1 MSAIDRATSDL
12 DVRQI
17 LIETSPFEMQMQSVI
32 KVLDL
37 QKLNQY
43 PWMNGLELLLIMT
56 LMTNDIIGQA
66 MANNSK

>member
-43 PWMNGLELLLIMT
+43 P
-56 LMTNDIIGQA
+56 
-66 MANNSK
+66 